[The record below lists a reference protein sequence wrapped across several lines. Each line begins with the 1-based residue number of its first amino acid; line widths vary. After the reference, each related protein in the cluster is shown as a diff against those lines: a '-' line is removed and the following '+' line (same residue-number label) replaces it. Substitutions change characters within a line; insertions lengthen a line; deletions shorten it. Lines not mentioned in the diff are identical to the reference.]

1 MRPALSPAGTPFD
14 ASRTV
19 FVFLWVPM
27 IQGVADPAENLPFGI
42 IFSGASRSDA
52 DLGSI
57 SLNNARTAFMVSMIL
72 GSLVYS
78 SVISSNRDGR
88 PRLLHAKMC
97 GLLCL
102 VAALGLAIAA
112 RVEDPRW
119 RFYCFCLFEGTV
131 GLYWPT
137 LGTMRGEM
145 IPEDCRA
152 TVRYFYASLIGV

>member
-1 MRPALSPAGTPFD
+1 MYSAWRSTVEFAAHPAA
-14 ASRTV
+14 V

-27 IQGVADPAENLPFGI
+27 LQAVSDPAETLPFGI
-42 IFSGASRSDA
+42 IFS
-52 DLGSI
+52 
-57 SLNNARTAFMVSMIL
+57 AFMIAMML

-78 SVISSNRDGR
+78 SVISSNTSGR
-88 PRLLHAKMC
+88 PRLLHAKIC

-112 RVEDPRW
+112 RVEEPRW
-119 RFYCFCLFEGTV
+119 RFYCFCLFEATV

-152 TVRYFYASLIGV
+152 TVRHQVPPLCVGADSV